1 MTHGSAPLVCLG
13 EALVDLI
20 CPDPITGDAGAAR
33 FEVRFGGALSNVAL
47 AARRAGAEVA
57 LAGGAGDDPWGRFLR
72 ERLAAEGIDL
82 RFQAELADVPTAFA
96 FATLDEQLEPS
107 FDIHGAGIDAAVAS
121 LAGRETEIAEFA
133 GSAGAVCF
141 GSNTCVADSSLAV
154 TRAVRDAALA
164 ARVPLLFDPNLR
176 PGRWADLDVA
186 RERCTEMARTARLL
200 KCNREEGRWLT
211 GMRESGAAEIAEA
224 LLDLG
229 PELVVVT
236 AGPDALAARGTC
248 TADLDPPPVEM
259 VSPLGAG
266 DVFMGVLAAE
276 LLRSGWDGD
285 AIEPALALAA
295 AAGAKAC
302 GRLGAFES

>member
-141 GSNTCVADSSLAV
+141 GSNTCVADSSLEV

-186 RERCTEMARTARLL
+186 RERCIEMAEGARLL
-200 KCNREEGRWLT
+200 KCNRDEARWITGRP
-211 GMRESGAAEIAEA
+211 RADAAEAADA
-224 LLDLG
+224 LLALG

-236 AGPDALAARGTC
+236 AGPDPLAARGTC

-276 LLRSGWDGD
+276 LLRSGWERS
-285 AIEPALALAA
+285 AIEPALGLAA
-295 AAGAKAC
+295 AAGAEAC